1 MKEYSLKVF
10 LIQKLILKVR
20 EDGQQ
25 MVEVTLIGMVHHCEK
40 SKIKI

>member
-25 MVEVTLIGMVHHCEK
+25 MVEEVTLIGMVHHCEK
-40 SKIKI
+40 SKI